1 MKPIT
6 AAVWHA
12 QKHRQERAQRYVV
25 TVTMDTLTYGRR
37 VSVSS
42 SVILAPVAPPRSGP
56 AVRCQWCGRELPSSS
71 GVGRRRRY
79 CAQACRQR
87 AYENR
92 NALERGA
99 IPADAVVL
107 TQQERDDLADR
118 LYQVRCAAEDVA
130 TALAEAAGP
139 AELGPLISE
148 MLAAARSAERIR

>member
-1 MKPIT
+1 
-6 AAVWHA
+6 
-12 QKHRQERAQRYVV
+12 V
-25 TVTMDTLTYGRR
+25 TIGALAYGRP
-37 VSVSS
+37 VSAATSVLSKTAVLSDPAVLSS
-42 SVILAPVAPPRSGP
+42 SGSRSGP
-56 AVRCQWCGRELPSSS
+56 ERCQWCGRELPTST

-99 IPADAVVL
+99 IPTDAVVL

-130 TALAEAAGP
+130 TALAESAGP
-139 AELGPLISE
+139 AELAPLVSE

>member
-1 MKPIT
+1 MTIG
-6 AAVWHA
+6 ALA
-12 QKHRQERAQRYVV
+12 
-25 TVTMDTLTYGRR
+25 YGRP
-37 VSVSS
+37 VSAATSVLTNTLAPSSGTTLSS
-42 SVILAPVAPPRSGP
+42 SGGTRSGP
-56 AVRCQWCGRELPSSS
+56 ERCQWCGRELPTST

-99 IPADAVVL
+99 IPTDAVVL

-130 TALAEAAGP
+130 TALAESAGP
-139 AELGPLISE
+139 AELAPLVTE

>member
-1 MKPIT
+1 MTIGQL
-6 AAVWHA
+6 A
-12 QKHRQERAQRYVV
+12 
-25 TVTMDTLTYGRR
+25 YGRR
-37 VSVSS
+37 VSVST
-42 SVILAPVAPPRSGP
+42 SVMTAPMIARSGP
-56 AVRCQWCGRELPSSS
+56 VRCLWCGRELPSSN

-87 AYENR
+87 ASENR

-130 TALAEAAGP
+130 TALAESAGP
-139 AELGPLISE
+139 AELGPLVSE

>member
-1 MKPIT
+1 MTIG
-6 AAVWHA
+6 ALA
-12 QKHRQERAQRYVV
+12 
-25 TVTMDTLTYGRR
+25 YGRP
-37 VSVSS
+37 VSAATSVLTSTPALSSGTTLSSAATLSS
-42 SVILAPVAPPRSGP
+42 SGGTRSGP
-56 AVRCQWCGRELPSSS
+56 ERCQWCGRELPTST

-99 IPADAVVL
+99 IPTDAVVL

-130 TALAEAAGP
+130 TALAESAGP
-139 AELGPLISE
+139 AELAPLVTE

>member
-1 MKPIT
+1 MTIG
-6 AAVWHA
+6 ALA
-12 QKHRQERAQRYVV
+12 
-25 TVTMDTLTYGRR
+25 YGRP
-37 VSVSS
+37 VSAATSVLTSTPALSSGTVLSS
-42 SVILAPVAPPRSGP
+42 SGGTRSGP
-56 AVRCQWCGRELPSSS
+56 ERCQWCGRELPTST

-99 IPADAVVL
+99 IPTDAVVL

-130 TALAEAAGP
+130 TALAESAGP
-139 AELGPLISE
+139 AELAPLVTE

>member
-1 MKPIT
+1 MTIG
-6 AAVWHA
+6 ALA
-12 QKHRQERAQRYVV
+12 
-25 TVTMDTLTYGRR
+25 YGRP
-37 VSVSS
+37 VSAATSVLTSTPALSSGTTLSS
-42 SVILAPVAPPRSGP
+42 SGGTRSGP
-56 AVRCQWCGRELPSSS
+56 ERCQWCGRELPTST

-99 IPADAVVL
+99 IPTDAVVL

-130 TALAEAAGP
+130 TALAESAGP
-139 AELGPLISE
+139 AELAPLVTE

>member
-12 QKHRQERAQRYVV
+12 EKHRQQWAQRYVV
-25 TVTMDTLTYGRR
+25 TVTMDPLTYGRR

-42 SVILAPVAPPRSGP
+42 NVLAAPAAPRSGP
-56 AVRCQWCGRELPSSS
+56 VRCLWCGRELPSSS
-71 GVGRRRRY
+71 GVCRRRRY

-99 IPADAVVL
+99 IPVDAVVL

-130 TALAEAAGP
+130 TALAETAGP
-139 AELGPLISE
+139 AELGPLVSE